1 MQRRSPRLCS
11 ALIAQPRF
19 LNTMANAYKD
29 IQFAVT
35 NRVAR
40 ITFARPPLNVL
51 TISMMR
57 EISDA
62 INRVGSMPDVCAIV
76 FAAQPNARTFSAGV
90 SIEEHRPDTV
100 FQMLEAFHG
109 IFRTLNSISKP
120 VMALVGGTALG
131 GGCELVAFADIVIA
145 TQSARFGQPEIKLGV
160 FPPLAAVVLPRVIGE
175 KKAREMILTGE
186 LLGAEASLSL
196 GLVNHVVADNELETK
211 AEEILGVLRQ
221 MSAPALEM
229 SRRAFVAS
237 SGLPF
242 DEALKR
248 TEDIYLNQLMAF
260 KDAQEGIEA
269 FIAKRP
275 PRWKHK

>member
-1 MQRRSPRLCS
+1 MP
-11 ALIAQPRF
+11 
-19 LNTMANAYKD
+19 NAYKD
-29 IQFAVT
+29 IQFAMT
-35 NRVAR
+35 NRVGR

-62 INRVGSMPDVCAIV
+62 INRVGSAHDACAIV
-76 FAAQPNARTFSAGV
+76 FAALPSSRTFSAGV

-109 IFRTLNSISKP
+109 IFRALNSISKP
-120 VMALVGGTALG
+120 VITLVGGTALG

-160 FPPLAAVVLPRVIGE
+160 FPPLASVILPRVIGE

-186 LLGAEASLSL
+186 LLGAEAALSL
-196 GLVNHVVADNELETK
+196 GLINHIVADSELETK

-221 MSAPALEM
+221 MSAPVLEM
-229 SRRAFVAS
+229 SRRSLVAS
-237 SGLPF
+237 SGLAF
-242 DEALKR
+242 DDALKR

>member
-1 MQRRSPRLCS
+1 MPN
-11 ALIAQPRF
+11 P
-19 LNTMANAYKD
+19 YKD
-29 IQFAVT
+29 IQFTLA

-51 TISMMR
+51 TISMMK
-57 EISDA
+57 EIADA
-62 INRVGSMPDVCAIV
+62 INRAGSAHDACAIV
-76 FAAQPNARTFSAGV
+76 FAAPPNSRTFSAGV
-90 SIEEHRPDTV
+90 SIEEHRPETV

-109 IFRTLNSISKP
+109 IFRGLDSVSKP
-120 VMALVGGTALG
+120 VLALVGGAALG

-160 FPPLAAVVLPRVIGE
+160 FPPLAAVILPRVIGE

-186 LLGAEASLSL
+186 LLGAEAALSL

-211 AEEILGVLRQ
+211 ADEVLEALRQ

-229 SRRAFVAS
+229 SRRALAAS
-237 SGLPF
+237 SGLSF

-248 TEDIYLNQLMAF
+248 TEDIYLNQLMSL

-269 FIAKRP
+269 FIAKRA